1 MNRSARLFARSL
13 ALTLATFLSFGA
25 MANNNAFGDILY
37 NNWTLVTGE
46 NQALDGTYLAQSFNT
61 GATAETL
68 TSVSVMIRT
77 LGASP
82 SNTFSMLLYGSNGSN
97 KPGALLT
104 TIGQRTLGAGVSAN
118 QSTTLPSP
126 DFTFATNYVLAT
138 ASQYFVVL
146 KVDNTTSTD
155 GIFWKNSTSIP
166 TNDINITPTP
176 SYYSLT
182 SFNGT
187 AWAEQSGVNYNMVV
201 TAVPEPSTSILG
213 AIGVMTMAYVA
224 KRKRRSIS

>member
-37 NNWTLVTGE
+37 NNWTTPTGE
-46 NQALDGTYLAQSFNT
+46 NNPLDGSYLAQSFNT

-82 SNTFSMLLYGSNGSN
+82 SNTYSMLLYGSNGSN
-97 KPGALLT
+97 KPGALLA
-104 TIGQRTLGAGVSAN
+104 TIGQKTLGGGVSPD
-118 QSTTLPSP
+118 QSTTLPNP
-126 DFTFATNYVLAT
+126 DFTFTANYLLAS

-166 TNDINITPTP
+166 TNDINITPNP
-176 SYYSLT
+176 SYYSYY

-187 AWAEQSGVNYNMVV
+187 AWGVTSGNFNMVV

-224 KRKRRSIS
+224 KRKRRSIA

>member
-1 MNRSARLFARSL
+1 MNLSKRFFSRSL
-13 ALTLATFLSFGA
+13 ALMLATFLSFGA
-25 MANNNAFGDILY
+25 VANNNAFGDILY
-37 NNWTLVTGE
+37 NNWTSVTGE
-46 NQALDGTYLAQSFNT
+46 TQALDGTYLAQSFNT

-82 SNTFSMLLYGSNGSN
+82 SNTYSMLLYGSNGSN

-104 TIGQRTLGAGVSAN
+104 TIGQKTLGAGVSPTQN
-118 QSTTLPSP
+118 TTLPNT
-126 DFTFATNYVLAT
+126 DLTFTTSNILASD
-138 ASQYFVVL
+138 SQYFVVL
-146 KVDNTTSTD
+146 KVDNTTSGD
-155 GIFWKNSTSIP
+155 GMFWKNSTSTP

-176 SYYSLT
+176 SYYSFA
-182 SFNGT
+182 SSNGT
-187 AWAEQSGVNYNMVV
+187 NWAASIGTNYNMVV

-224 KRKRRSIS
+224 KRKRRSIA

>member
-1 MNRSARLFARSL
+1 MSQNKSIL
-13 ALTLATFLSFGA
+13 AS
-25 MANNNAFGDILY
+25 
-37 NNWTLVTGE
+37 
-46 NQALDGTYLAQSFNT
+46 
-61 GATAETL
+61 
-68 TSVSVMIRT
+68 
-77 LGASP
+77 
-82 SNTFSMLLYGSNGSN
+82 
-97 KPGALLT
+97 
-104 TIGQRTLGAGVSAN
+104 
-118 QSTTLPSP
+118 
-126 DFTFATNYVLAT
+126 

-224 KRKRRSIS
+224 KRKRRSIAWSRVTDHSVWKKPRRFDGATSDRMLFLHLA